1 MLYDTLAILGAV
13 ALVLILLGGLYA
25 NILTSVKTIQKDIQ
39 NLERTIGKFSH
50 IIELGLADPKE
61 EHQTEEEKEM
71 ELAPNDHVSIDMGND
86 IFPDLPIGTW
96 SGPPITPR
104 SGASSIQSNNA
115 SIITVIRA
123 PGVPSS
129 PRSVV
134 SLEGFWGLT
143 LADEDN
149 SAANIHPSNPGDLET
164 FTISPIVSGDNGPI
178 AMMP

>member
-61 EHQTEEEKEM
+61 EHQTEEKKEM
-71 ELAPNDHVSIDMGND
+71 ELAPNDHVSID
-86 IFPDLPIGTW
+86 IIPDLPIDTW
-96 SGPPITPR
+96 SGPPLTPR
-104 SGASSIQSNNA
+104 SGASSIQSNNS

-134 SLEGFWGLT
+134 SLEGFWDLA

-164 FTISPIVSGDNGPI
+164 LSISPIVSGDNGPI